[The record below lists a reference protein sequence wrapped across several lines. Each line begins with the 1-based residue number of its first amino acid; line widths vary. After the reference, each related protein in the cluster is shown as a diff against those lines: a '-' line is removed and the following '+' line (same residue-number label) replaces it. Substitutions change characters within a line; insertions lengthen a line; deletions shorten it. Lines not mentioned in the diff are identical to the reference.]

1 LLSRRERT
9 DLNIDEAAKRRI
21 QHVPLPPKDWP
32 RVGDVFEGARALPAD
47 RRPAYLA
54 ERCGGDEALRQEVE
68 SLLAWDDSRA
78 ESFLDSPVLVRVDDA
93 IVLKTLEGQRI
104 GPYQLASKIG
114 AGGMGEVY
122 KARDTR
128 LDRTVAIKVLTAHL
142 ADDPHARERFQR
154 EARAVAALNHPH
166 ICTLHDVGSHD
177 PSTGSGQAMDFLV
190 MEYLDGETLAERLAK
205 GPLPLDRALQ
215 YAIQIAGALDKA
227 HRQGIT
233 HRDLKPGNVMLTKA
247 GTKLLDFGLAKLRP
261 AEGVVAMSAAP
272 HVRSFLTGRGAIL
285 GTLQYMAP
293 EQLEGKPA
301 DARTDIFAFGALLY
315 EMLTGKRAFE
325 GTSQAS
331 LISAILSSDPPPI
344 ALLQLLSPPALD
356 RVVKKCLAKDPDERW
371 QSAHDLTSEL
381 TWIAESGLQTAVAA
395 PGVDAQV
402 RSRAKTRLYGWI
414 AAAVFLLTT
423 LALTGALYLRRA
435 PVDTRVYRSTFV
447 PPADSLDV
455 GLPPHDLLALSPDG
469 RHLAFVAPDANGR
482 PVLWVR
488 ALAAL
493 AAQPLADTEGA
504 AGPFWSPDSRYI
516 AFSAAGKLRKID
528 ASGGPAIS
536 LCDTKTTS
544 PGSWGRGDVILFTRD
559 GRGLSR
565 VTAAGGTPTLATTL
579 DTEGGERGHAYPF
592 FLPDG
597 RHFLY
602 AAAGDPT
609 SGVYVGSLDSPDR
622 TRLLDSF
629 SNAQYASGFLV
640 FPRAGTL
647 MAQPFDATRLALSGE
662 AMAVAEHVE
671 FFPGVPPTGTLAA
684 FVVSDTGVLVY
695 QEGGASRT
703 SRFVWFD
710 RAGKQ
715 TGTLG
720 DPARYMSNVHLS
732 PDGSQASVVA
742 TDSQEAANV
751 WLFDVARGVRSPLT
765 VSGRVSAS
773 IWSPDGRRV
782 VFASGLD
789 LYQKLSSGEGPE
801 ELLLASDVRKMPE
814 SWSPDGRFLLY
825 ATPGAPRSIS
835 RSNNPDL
842 WVLPL
847 FGDRKPFPFIESPF
861 FDAGSRFSPDGRWL
875 AYNSNET
882 GRSEVYVVPF
892 PGPGGR
898 VPVST
903 AGGDNA
909 RWRRDG
915 KEIFFLAWNTLMAA
929 EVTANGSRFEVGAVQ
944 RLFEVPMVNGYWPY
958 DVSPDGQRFLVNTM
972 EGAVA
977 PLTIVVNWPAGLEK

>member
-1 LLSRRERT
+1 M
-9 DLNIDEAAKRRI
+9 
-21 QHVPLPPKDWP
+21 PLPPKDWP
-32 RVGDVFEGARALPAD
+32 RVDDVFEGARALPAD

-68 SLLAWDDSRA
+68 SLLAWDDARA

-93 IVLKTLEGQRI
+93 IVMKNLEGQRI

-166 ICTLHDVGSHD
+166 ICTLHDVGSQD

-215 YAIQIAGALDKA
+215 YAIQIADALDKA

-233 HRDLKPGNVMLTKA
+233 HRDLKPANVMLTTV

-261 AEGVVAMSAAP
+261 AVGAVVGMSAAP
-272 HVRSFLTGRGAIL
+272 NVSPSLTGRGTIL

-344 ALLQLLSPPALD
+344 ALLQPLSPPALD

-381 TWIAESGLQTAVAA
+381 TVDRGERPADRRGSTRCGRAGSIACEDATVRVDRGRRVSSDDACAWLGRCISAA
-395 PGVDAQV
+395 
-402 RSRAKTRLYGWI
+402 RRLTRASI
-414 AAAVFLLTT
+414 AAHLC
-423 LALTGALYLRRA
+423 RRA
-435 PVDTRVYRSTFV
+435 TWTS
-447 PPADSLDV
+447 AS
-455 GLPPHDLLALSPDG
+455 PHTTSLALSPDG
-469 RHLAFVAPDANGR
+469 RRLAFVAPDANGR
-482 PVLWVR
+482 VVLWVR
-488 ALAAL
+488 ELAAL

-504 AGPFWSPDSRYI
+504 AGPFWSPDSRFI
-516 AFSAAGKLRKID
+516 AFSAGGKLKKID

-536 LCDTKTTS
+536 LCDTNTS
-544 PGSWGRGDVILFTRD
+544 LPGSWGRGDVILFTPATYRP
-559 GRGLSR
+559 LSR
-565 VTAAGGTPTLATTL
+565 VAAAGGTPTLATTL
-579 DTEGGERGHAYPF
+579 DTKGGEQWHAHPF

-602 AAAGDPT
+602 AAGGDPT

-629 SNAQYASGFLV
+629 ANAQYASGFLV

-662 AMAVAEHVE
+662 AMAVAEHVD
-671 FFPGVPPTGTLAA
+671 FSRGVPPTGTLAA
-684 FVVSDTGVLVY
+684 FAVSDTGVLVF
-695 QEGGASRT
+695 EASRT

-715 TGTLG
+715 TGILG
-720 DPARYMSNVHLS
+720 DPARY
-732 PDGSQASVVA
+732 
-742 TDSQEAANV
+742 
-751 WLFDVARGVRSPLT
+751 
-765 VSGRVSAS
+765 
-773 IWSPDGRRV
+773 
-782 VFASGLD
+782 
-789 LYQKLSSGEGPE
+789 
-801 ELLLASDVRKMPE
+801 
-814 SWSPDGRFLLY
+814 
-825 ATPGAPRSIS
+825 
-835 RSNNPDL
+835 
-842 WVLPL
+842 
-847 FGDRKPFPFIESPF
+847 
-861 FDAGSRFSPDGRWL
+861 GSRCAPLAGRQ
-875 AYNSNET
+875 S
-882 GRSEVYVVPF
+882 GSR
-892 PGPGGR
+892 
-898 VPVST
+898 
-903 AGGDNA
+903 
-909 RWRRDG
+909 RRDRFTG
-915 KEIFFLAWNTLMAA
+915 
-929 EVTANGSRFEVGAVQ
+929 GS
-944 RLFEVPMVNGYWPY
+944 
-958 DVSPDGQRFLVNTM
+958 
-972 EGAVA
+972 
-977 PLTIVVNWPAGLEK
+977 

>member
-1 LLSRRERT
+1 V
-9 DLNIDEAAKRRI
+9 K
-21 QHVPLPPKDWP
+21 
-32 RVGDVFEGARALPAD
+32 DVFEGARALSAD
-47 RRPAYLA
+47 RRPTYLA

-68 SLLAWDDSRA
+68 SLLAWGARA

-93 IVLKTLEGQRI
+93 VVMKTLEGQRI

-166 ICTLHDVGSHD
+166 ICTLHDVGSQD

-205 GPLPLDRALQ
+205 GPLPLDHTLQ
-215 YAIQIAGALDKA
+215 YAIQIADALDKA

-233 HRDLKPGNVMLTKA
+233 HRDLKPANVMLTKV

-261 AEGVVAMSAAP
+261 AVGAVVGTGAGPTVSP
-272 HVRSFLTGRGAIL
+272 SLTGRGAIL

-301 DARTDIFAFGALLY
+301 DARTDVFAFGALLY
-315 EMLTGKRAFE
+315 EMLTGKKAFE

-331 LISAILSSDPPPI
+331 LISAILSSDPAPI
-344 ALLQLLSPPALD
+344 AVHQPLSPPALD

-371 QSAHDLTSEL
+371 QSAHDLMSEL
-381 TWIAESGLQTAVAA
+381 QWIAESGPQTVVAA
-395 PGVDAQV
+395 LGVDAQA
-402 RSRAKTRLYGWI
+402 RSRATTQRYVWI

-423 LALTGALYLRRA
+423 LGLTAALYSRRA
-435 PVDTRVYRSTFV
+435 PADTRVYRSTFV
-447 PPADSLDV
+447 PPGSENPSL
-455 GLPPHDLLALSPDG
+455 PNFYRLALSPDG
-469 RHLAFVAPDANGR
+469 RRLAFVANDTNGR
-482 PVLWVR
+482 VMLWVR
-488 ALAAL
+488 ELAAL
-493 AAQPLADTEGA
+493 SAEPLADTEGA
-504 AGPFWSPDSRYI
+504 SGPFWSPDSRFI
-516 AFSAAGKLRKID
+516 AFSAGGKLKKIN
-528 ASGGPAIS
+528 ASGGPAIP
-536 LCDTKTTS
+536 LCDTNTGL
-544 PGSWGRGDVILFTRD
+544 PGSWGLNDVILFTPGNLRPI
-559 GRGLSR
+559 SR
-565 VTAAGGTPTLATTL
+565 VPAAGGTPTMATTL
-579 DTEGGERGHAYPF
+579 DTKGGEQWHAWPF

-602 AAAGDPT
+602 AAGGDPT

-629 SNAQYASGFLV
+629 ANAQYASGFLV

-662 AMAVAEHVE
+662 AMAVAERVV
-671 FFPGVPPTGTLAA
+671 FVFDRGVPPTGTRAA
-684 FVVSDTGVLVY
+684 FVVSDTGVLVF
-695 QEGGASRT
+695 EASRT
-703 SRFVWFD
+703 SRLVWFD

-720 DPARYMSNVHLS
+720 DEARYGSGVHLS
-732 PDGSQASVVA
+732 PDGSQASVVV
-742 TDSQEAANV
+742 TDSQEATNV
-751 WLFDVARGVRSPLT
+751 WLFDIARRVRTPLT
-765 VSGRVSAS
+765 VSGLVSSGIAPGS
-773 IWSPDGRRV
+773 IWSHDSRHV
-782 VFASGLD
+782 VFASTQKGPRD
-789 LYQKLSSGEGPE
+789 LFQRASNGAGPE
-801 ELLLASDVRKMPE
+801 NVLRADDTEKYPE
-814 SWSPDGRFLLY
+814 SWSHDGRFLLY
-825 ATPGAPRSIS
+825 NSTTPK
-835 RSNNPDL
+835 SNHFYDL

-847 FGDRKPFPFIESPF
+847 FGDRKPFPFIPPSPSLEL
-861 FDAGSRFSPDGRWL
+861 GSQFSPDGRWV
-875 AYNSNET
+875 AYNSNES

-892 PGPGGR
+892 PGPGAR
-898 VPVST
+898 VLIST

-915 KEIFFLAWNTLMAA
+915 KEIFYLANNTLMAA
-929 EVTANGSRFEVGAVQ
+929 RVTANGSRFDVGAVQ
-944 RLFEVPMVNGYWPY
+944 RLFEVTMVDGYWPY
-958 DVSPDGQRFLVNTM
+958 DVSADGQRFLVNTLD
-972 EGAVA
+972 GAVA
-977 PLTIVVNWPAGLEK
+977 PLTIVVNWPAGLKK

>member
-1 LLSRRERT
+1 M
-9 DLNIDEAAKRRI
+9 
-21 QHVPLPPKDWP
+21 PLPPQDWP
-32 RVGDVFEGARALPAD
+32 RVDDLFEGARALPAD
-47 RRPAYLA
+47 TRGAYLA

-68 SLLAWDDSRA
+68 SLLAWDDARA
-78 ESFLDSPVLVRVDDA
+78 ESFLEAPVLVRVDDA
-93 IVLKTLEGQRI
+93 IVMKNLEGQRI

-128 LDRTVAIKVLTAHL
+128 LERTVAIKVLTAHV

-166 ICTLHDVGSHD
+166 ICTLHDVGSQD

-215 YAIQIAGALDKA
+215 YAIQIADALDKA

-233 HRDLKPGNVMLTKA
+233 HRDLKPANVMLTTL
-247 GTKLLDFGLAKLRP
+247 GSKLLDFGLAKLRP
-261 AEGVVAMSAAP
+261 AMGGVVGMSAASNVSP
-272 HVRSFLTGRGAIL
+272 SLTGRGTIL

-315 EMLTGKRAFE
+315 EMLTGRRAFE

-344 ALLQLLSPPALD
+344 ALLQPLSPPALD

-381 TWIAESGLQTAVAA
+381 KWIAESGLQTTVAA

-402 RSRAKTRLYGWI
+402 RSRARTQRYGWI
-414 AAAVFLLTT
+414 AAAVCLLTT
-423 LALTGALYLRRA
+423 LALAGALYLRRA

-447 PPADSLDV
+447 PPANADI
-455 GLPPHDLLALSPDG
+455 GLRPTDLLALSPDG

-493 AAQPLADTEGA
+493 AAQPLAGTEGA

-516 AFSAAGKLRKID
+516 AFSAAGRLRKID

-536 LCDTKTTS
+536 LGDTKTTS
-544 PGSWGRGDVILFTRD
+544 PGSWGRGDVILFTPD
-559 GRGLSR
+559 FGGGLSR
-565 VTAAGGTPTLATTL
+565 VAAAGGTPTLATTL
-579 DTEGGERGHAYPF
+579 DTKGGERRHQYPF

-622 TRLLDSF
+622 TRLLDLF
-629 SNAQYASGFLV
+629 ANAQYGSGFLV

-662 AMAVAEHVE
+662 AMPVAEKVALTRS
-671 FFPGVPPTGTLAA
+671 VPPTVALAA

-695 QEGGASRT
+695 QADGASRM

-715 TGTLG
+715 IGLLG
-720 DPARYMSNVHLS
+720 DPARYGSSVHFS
-732 PDGSQASVVA
+732 PDGSQASVVVI
-742 TDSQEAANV
+742 DSPEAANV
-751 WLFDVARGVRSPLT
+751 WLFDVARGLRTPLT
-765 VSGRVSAS
+765 VSGLVSES

-782 VFASGLD
+782 VFSSNHKGRVD
-789 LYQKLSSGEGPE
+789 LYQKASSGAGPE
-801 ELLLASDVRKMPE
+801 DVLLADDSNKVPE
-814 SWSPDGRFLLY
+814 SVSPDGRSLLY
-825 ATPGAPRSIS
+825 MTSGAKGYI
-835 RSNNPDL
+835 DL

-847 FGDRKPFPFIESPF
+847 FGDRKPYPFIESPF
-861 FDAGSRFSPDGRWL
+861 FDAGSQFSPDGRWL
-875 AYNSNET
+875 AYNSNES

-892 PGPGGR
+892 PGPGGKVR
-898 VPVST
+898 IST

-929 EVTANGSRFEVGAVQ
+929 EVTANGSRFDVGAVR

-958 DVSPDGQRFLVNTM
+958 DVSPDGQRFLVNTL
-972 EGAVA
+972 EEAVA
-977 PLTIVVNWPAGLEK
+977 PLTIVVNWPAGLKK